1 MFYWYAPFME
11 DSEIKNTDNH
21 EGSIVMSKNRKI
33 KPEEKIRIVQECIDG
48 KISQAQAAE
57 EAGVKK
63 ESVRTW
69 IAKYHSEGSLAFLTH
84 EGNRAYSPELKRQ
97 AVQDYLS
104 GGGSLLEISK
114 KYKIRS
120 KTQLERWIKVYNSGK
135 DFDKHKMSGGSRMK
149 KTRKTTQ
156 EERIEIAKDCI
167 ANGNNYGETALKY
180 QVSYQQVYTWV
191 KKFSELGEAG
201 LEDRRGQRTAQ
212 QEPRTEEEELRVKIA
227 QLEHELY
234 MTRME
239 RDLLKK
245 LEEIER
251 RDAYRK

>member
-1 MFYWYAPFME
+1 M
-11 DSEIKNTDNH
+11 SRKGKIEIEEKIKIVCECLEGELSQTQAAKIVGVHHETIREWIARYQAEGSLGLSNIEQHNRVYSKELKLRAVEAYLSG
-21 EGSIVMSKNRKI
+21 EGSI
-33 KPEEKIRIVQECIDG
+33 
-48 KISQAQAAE
+48 
-57 EAGVKK
+57 
-63 ESVRTW
+63 
-69 IAKYHSEGSLAFLTH
+69 
-84 EGNRAYSPELKRQ
+84 
-97 AVQDYLS
+97 
-104 GGGSLLEISK
+104 LEICK
-114 KYKIRS
+114 KYQIRS
-120 KTQLERWIKVYNSGK
+120 KRQLRDWIKVYNSGK
-135 DFDKHKMSGGSRMK
+135 DFNKHKMSGGSRMK

-156 EERIEIAKDCI
+156 EER
-167 ANGNNYGETALKY
+167 Y

-212 QEPRTEEEELRVKIA
+212 QKPRTEEEELRIKVA

-245 LEEIER
+245 LEEVER

>member
-1 MFYWYAPFME
+1 M
-11 DSEIKNTDNH
+11 SRKGKIEIEEKIKIVCECLEGELSQTQAAKIVGVHHETIREWIARYQAEGSLGLSNIEQHNRVYSKELKLRAVEAYLSG
-21 EGSIVMSKNRKI
+21 EGSI
-33 KPEEKIRIVQECIDG
+33 
-48 KISQAQAAE
+48 
-57 EAGVKK
+57 
-63 ESVRTW
+63 
-69 IAKYHSEGSLAFLTH
+69 
-84 EGNRAYSPELKRQ
+84 
-97 AVQDYLS
+97 
-104 GGGSLLEISK
+104 LEICK
-114 KYKIRS
+114 KYQIRS
-120 KTQLERWIKVYNSGK
+120 KRQLRDWIKVYNSGK
-135 DFDKHKMSGGSRMK
+135 DFNKHKMSGGSRMK

-156 EERIEIAKDCI
+156 EE
-167 ANGNNYGETALKY
+167 

-212 QEPRTEEEELRVKIA
+212 QKPRTEEEELRIKVA

-245 LEEIER
+245 LEEVER